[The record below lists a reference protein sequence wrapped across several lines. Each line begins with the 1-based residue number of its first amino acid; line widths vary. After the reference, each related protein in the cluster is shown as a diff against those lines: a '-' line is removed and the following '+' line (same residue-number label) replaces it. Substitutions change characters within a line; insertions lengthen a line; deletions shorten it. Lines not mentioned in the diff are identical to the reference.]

1 MKNLT
6 ALTALILLLLAVACS
21 PTASETAAPAPEQA
35 MAAGETEAMTGE
47 SEAMSGDG
55 AMPAEGHDAA
65 DSEGEM
71 TAATAEPMM
80 DGAAE
85 GDHSM
90 AGETAEM
97 MDATAPAGGEP
108 AMDASAENTD
118 AAMAAP
124 LPAWGQLALTNA
136 VTGEPFTLADFSGKT
151 VFVEPMATWCT
162 NCRAQLDNVSQARAG
177 LDPEQVVFVALSVET
192 TISDGELA
200 AYAQNNG
207 YDWVF
212 AVMTPEMLAELAN
225 SFGRTVT
232 NPPSTP
238 HFIIRPDG
246 GVTDLVTG
254 IESPDEI
261 AAAVSG

>member
-1 MKNLT
+1 MNNLT

-21 PTASETAAPAPEQA
+21 PTASEPAAPAPEQA
-35 MAAGETEAMTGE
+35 MAAGESEAMT
-47 SEAMSGDG
+47 GDG

-71 TAATAEPMM
+71 AATAEPML

-97 MDATAPAGGEP
+97 MDATAPAGEEP
-108 AMDASAENTD
+108 AMDAPAEDAD

-200 AYAQNNG
+200 AYARDNG

-246 GVTDLVTG
+246 SVTDLATG
-254 IESPDEI
+254 IKSPDEI